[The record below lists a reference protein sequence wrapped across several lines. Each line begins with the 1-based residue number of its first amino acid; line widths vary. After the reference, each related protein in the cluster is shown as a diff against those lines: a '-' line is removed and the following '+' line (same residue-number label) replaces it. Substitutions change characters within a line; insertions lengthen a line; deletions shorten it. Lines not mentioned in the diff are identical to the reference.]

1 VTESDEAEQAH
12 GPDGSDTPASPD
24 AVARTP
30 RFEILI
36 AVMLGVAA
44 LLTAS
49 AAYLGDRDDGL
60 QLKYLEQASQT
71 QSEANDAFAQGDR
84 EKALD
89 QTIFIE
95 YSLAVNQGNNQ
106 LAAYMLR
113 FSPGLEDAIATWAET
128 DLLTPFSGD
137 NPPYYPA
144 AYVTGEEL
152 QTKADDEF
160 AQGDFYDKRGDVYVV
175 ATVLFA
181 ISLAL
186 LGVASV
192 IWFRRWRNG
201 LTIGGGAF
209 MLVGVVVMV
218 TNGF

>member
-1 VTESDEAEQAH
+1 MCERDPEGDRESSE
-12 GPDGSDTPASPD
+12 G
-24 AVARTP
+24 AVRTP

-44 LLTAS
+44 LLTAGS
-49 AAYLGDRDDGL
+49 AYLADRDDGL
-60 QLKYLEQASQT
+60 QLKYLEQASRSQT
-71 QSEANDAFAQGDR
+71 EADDAYAQGDR

-95 YSLAVNQGNNQ
+95 YSLAVNQGNNE
-106 LAAYMLR
+106 LAAYLLR
-113 FSPGLEDAIATWAET
+113 FSPSLADAIKIWADT
-128 DLLTPFSGD
+128 NLNTPFSGD

-144 AYVTGEEL
+144 AYETGDEL
-152 QTKADDEF
+152 QTKADEEF
-160 AQGDFYDKRGDVYVV
+160 EQGDFHDKRGDNFVV

-181 ISLAL
+181 IALAL

-201 LTIGGGAF
+201 LTIGGGIF
-209 MLVGVVVMV
+209 MLAGIAVMV
-218 TNGF
+218 VNAF